1 MFAVKT
7 AAQLPTG
14 FAPVVGAHSRR
25 PAAAAECTVARIRDQ
40 DIDHFEPRRKAL
52 RC

>member
-1 MFAVKT
+1 MSTVKT
-7 AAQLPTG
+7 AAQLPR